1 MPDHRAE
8 IVKRVMRSLEDTT
21 DPDQLVSAYFDA
33 EHEIV
38 VQATRETLEA
48 TDEFV
53 SDAVIAERVES
64 ELVEMLRFPKGGAGG
79 GLLPTLYVHRGAV
92 AVTGTLV
99 AAASA
104 LTAFLWLS

>member
-64 ELVEMLRFPKGGAGG
+64 ELVEMLRFPKGGAGA
-79 GLLPTLYVHRGAV
+79 GLLPTLYVHRAAV

-99 AAASA
+99 AAASS
-104 LTAFLWLS
+104 LMAFLWL

>member
-1 MPDHRAE
+1 MPDHHAE

-21 DPDQLVSAYFDA
+21 DPDLLVTAYFDA
-33 EHEIV
+33 DHDIV

-53 SDAVIAERVES
+53 SDAVIAERVEA

-79 GLLPTLYVHRGAV
+79 GLLPTLYVNRGAV
-92 AVTGTLV
+92 AVASTLV
-99 AAASA
+99 AATSA
-104 LTAFLWLS
+104 LIAFLFLL

>member
-1 MPDHRAE
+1 MLDHRAE
-8 IVKRVMRSLEDTT
+8 IVKRVMRSLEETT
-21 DPDQLVSAYFDA
+21 DPDQLVTAYFDA

-53 SDAVIAERVES
+53 SDAVIAERVEA

-79 GLLPTLYVHRGAV
+79 GLLPTLYVHRRAV
-92 AVTGTLV
+92 ALASTLV
-99 AAASA
+99 AATSVVLA
-104 LTAFLWLS
+104 LVWLF

>member
-1 MPDHRAE
+1 MPDHRAK
-8 IVKRVMRSLEDTT
+8 IVKRVMRSLEEAT
-21 DPDQLVSAYFDA
+21 DPDRLVTEYFDA
-33 EHEIV
+33 EHDIA

-53 SDAVIAERVES
+53 SDAVIAERVEA

-92 AVTGTLV
+92 AVASALV
-99 AAASA
+99 AATSA
-104 LTAFLWLS
+104 FVAFFFLF